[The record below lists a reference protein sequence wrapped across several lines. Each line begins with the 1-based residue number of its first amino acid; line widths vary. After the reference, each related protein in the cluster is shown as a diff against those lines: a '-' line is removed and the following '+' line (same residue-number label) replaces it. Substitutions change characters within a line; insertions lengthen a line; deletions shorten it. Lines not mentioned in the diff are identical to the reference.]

1 MRALT
6 KINLKDVL
14 FLDIETSTEVKELEI
29 DSPLF
34 NSWKYKIKLDDNNDV
49 VESYKREAA
58 LYADFGRIVCISIGR
73 IFKGNFVTTT
83 FNNFDEAELI
93 RNFYTALEKTDWL
106 LAGHAIKQ
114 FDIPYIFQRSI
125 INGICPHKLIDTSGL
140 KPWEMDWIY
149 DTKELWSAGGFNKSG
164 LVNITTAFGLPSPKE
179 GIVGSEVPAYF
190 WEDPKGHIKEI
201 SDYCERDVVAVY
213 NVLNRLKNPELLPI
227 EQDPV
232 IKHLF
237 NGGIYDDEHKEKLIN
252 LIKGLP
258 SDEQSKVYLILDA
271 IVSTA
276 AGKKTKFTKTHVK
289 ELRNIC

>member
-14 FLDIETSTEVKELEI
+14 FLDIETSTGVKELEI

-73 IFKGNFVTTT
+73 VFKGNFVTTT
-83 FNNFDEAELI
+83 FNDFDEAELI

-125 INGICPHKLIDTSGL
+125 INGIYPHKLIDTSGL

-190 WEDPKGHIKEI
+190 WEDPTGHIKEI

-213 NVLNRLKNPELLPI
+213 NVLNRLKNPELVPI

-237 NGGIYDDEHKEKLIN
+237 NGGIYDEEHKEKLIN
-252 LIKGLP
+252 LIKGLS
-258 SDEQSKVYLILDA
+258 SDEQSKVYSILDA